1 MISLK
6 TLSLN
11 TIRARITM
19 LSVASVVFLAAI
31 GGITLVEVSSLSEE
45 AVAAANKANTAIR
58 LLKSTT
64 EVQHYF
70 QGQVQEWKDTLLRG
84 NDPALFK
91 KYSEQFEKKH
101 AAVNSELRE
110 TRELAAAANL
120 PTIISANDV
129 DDLRKL
135 HDSLHQS
142 YLDALKSYNP
152 AHATAGQ
159 EVDKLVRGVDRPF
172 TDKINGLATGISI
185 YASDA
190 GAKSNAA
197 LAAKTQFSYWTILIL
212 LALSIPLLGA
222 VGYFIARGIVRN
234 LALFL
239 GTLNQIQSGDFTAR
253 ARIKSRDELGALAR
267 AFNDLLDSRVQTLAN
282 IQRENN
288 VLNESVLNLLR
299 AVAQL
304 AKKDLTVHIP
314 VSEDVTGAVSDALN
328 LFASETSKV
337 LQEVSNISADV
348 TTASLQ
354 VQKQSDSMLLSASEE
369 RAGVEHTAQSLAT
382 AAHALREIADLAQ
395 QCNLAAD
402 NAIQTTR
409 TALLTVNDT
418 VSGINNTRDVI
429 RETEKR
435 IKRLGERSQEI
446 SGAVNLI
453 NMIAERTH
461 ILALNAS
468 MHAASA
474 GEAGRGFAV
483 VADEVQRLAENS
495 RQATQQIA
503 ALVNNIQVET
513 SDTVNTMNNVI
524 TQIVEGS
531 RLAEQAGQQMQLTQQ
546 TTAEL
551 VASVRQIAS
560 NSEEQAKVGQELVD
574 LASAIRISSE
584 KTSEQLLEQS
594 TRTNNL
600 VEYAKRLLA
609 TVRVFKLPA

>member
-1 MISLK
+1 MNTK
-6 TLSLN
+6 TFNLS
-11 TIRARITM
+11 TIRAKITM
-19 LSVASVVFLAAI
+19 LSAVSVLFVAAVGILA
-31 GGITLVEVSSLSEE
+31 LVQISSLSEE
-45 AVAAANKANTAIR
+45 ATTAAEKADMAIR

-84 NDPALFK
+84 NDTALYA
-91 KYSEQFEKKH
+91 KYLDQFEKKQ
-101 AAVNSELRE
+101 AAVDKELQE
-110 TRELAAAANL
+110 MRELAAAANL
-120 PTIISANDV
+120 PIVNVKDV
-129 DDLRKL
+129 DDMLRL
-135 HDSLHQS
+135 HDGLHQT

-152 AHATAGQ
+152 AHAAAGQ
-159 EVDKLVRGVDRPF
+159 EVDKLVRGMDRPF
-172 TDKINGLATGISI
+172 TEKINNIGTSISV
-185 YASDA
+185 Y
-190 GAKSNAA
+190 AKSAGDASKAA
-197 LAAKTQFSYWTILIL
+197 VVSKAAFTFWATVILFILA
-212 LALSIPLLGA
+212 IPLLG
-222 VGYFIARGIVRN
+222 VLGYFIARGIIRN
-234 LALFL
+234 LASFQMTINLVQ
-239 GTLNQIQSGDFTAR
+239 GGDFTAR
-253 ARIKSRDELGALAR
+253 AHISTKDELGALAK
-267 AFNDLLDSRVQTLAN
+267 AFNELLDSRVQTLAN

-288 VLNESVLNLLR
+288 ILNESVLNLLR

-304 AKKDLTVHIP
+304 SKKDLTVHVP

-328 LFASETSKV
+328 LLSTETAKV
-337 LQEVSNISADV
+337 LKDVSDISADV
-348 TTASLQ
+348 TSASLQ
-354 VQKQSDSMLLSASEE
+354 VQKQSDGMLLAAAEE
-369 RAGVEHTAQSLAT
+369 RAGVENTAQSLAA

-395 QCNLAAD
+395 QCNQAAD
-402 NAIQTTR
+402 NAVQTTR

-418 VSGINNTRDVI
+418 VNGINSTRDVI

-551 VASVRQIAS
+551 VASVKQIAS
-560 NSEEQAKVGQELVD
+560 SSEEQVKVGQELID

-594 TRTNNL
+594 SNTNNL